1 VVLSAEDE
9 TQEPD
14 SERPS
19 AGTFDGEDFLFHLY
33 RGSELLQDNCVAEAK
48 EELERALS
56 MQPRDIEG
64 QGLLGVVYFRLGLYP
79 RAIQIYEDI
88 IRLCPD
94 EVTPRVNLALCYLK
108 TGQPQLA
115 RDALEEVIRRVSGH
129 TRAWG
134 YLGLVFERMGDHAKA
149 MAAFERA
156 GQPQMARRMQ
166 QLLEAVEEP
175 ARGPDAPEQAELRA
189 VAADAVQ
196 ELDGEEPP
204 GPFLAVEANEAA
216 SAPSRA
222 GRWRATEPGE
232 ELVPPPSRPH
242 RPASLAG
249 RFGPAVPSLTPT
261 IPPPAAPGPTE
272 TELPEYSP
280 PVPVSALAAQGLLG
294 APEGLHVA
302 LRSDGILLVRIEESF
317 TARVDTVRA
326 ILPAGRTLNTA
337 IVRRRARGR
346 ELEEPL
352 GGLGAPLVSFEGNG
366 MLALSVA
373 LPRRAIAVQLG
384 EEFLYVREEQ
394 LLGFDAS
401 VRHENGRLATGAVDA
416 VAMVQL
422 SGRGA
427 VVFEVRHGL
436 RAVEVAPERALT
448 VRAEDVIG
456 WTGRML
462 AQPLGADQAPG
473 SLPGFVGFSGDGTV
487 LLDLV

>member
-1 VVLSAEDE
+1 VVQSAEDD
-9 TQEPD
+9 TQEPE

-19 AGTFDGEDFLFHLY
+19 GAAFDGEDFLFHLY

-108 TGQPQLA
+108 TGQPLLA
-115 RDALEEVIRRVSGH
+115 REALEQVIRRVSGH

-166 QLLEAVEEP
+166 QLLEAMEEP
-175 ARGPDAPEQAELRA
+175 ARDLNPPEQAELRA

-204 GPFLAVEANEAA
+204 GPFLAVEANDAA
-216 SAPSRA
+216 GAPSRA

-242 RPASLAG
+242 RPGSLAG

-261 IPPPAAPGPTE
+261 IPPGPPE
-272 TELPEYSP
+272 TPQAEFNP

-294 APEGLHVA
+294 APQGLHVA
-302 LRSDGILLVRIEESF
+302 LRPDGVLLVRIEENF
-317 TARVDTVRA
+317 TARVDALRA
-326 ILPAGRTLNTA
+326 VVPAGRAMNTA

-366 MLALSVA
+366 TLVLSV
-373 LPRRAIAVQLG
+373 PPPKRVIAVQLG
-384 EEFLYVREEQ
+384 EEFLYVREE
-394 LLGFDAS
+394 LLVGFDAS

-427 VVFEVRHGL
+427 VVFEMHRGL
-436 RAVEVAPERALT
+436 RAVEVAPDRALT

-473 SLPGFVGFSGDGTV
+473 ALPGFVGFTGDGTV

>member
-1 VVLSAEDE
+1 VVQSAEDE

-19 AGTFDGEDFLFHLY
+19 AGAFDGEDFLFHLY

-115 RDALEEVIRRVSGH
+115 RDSLEEVIRRVPGH

-149 MAAFERA
+149 QAAFERA
-156 GQPQMARRMQ
+156 DQPQMARRMQ
-166 QLLEAVEEP
+166 QLLEVVEPPTGEP
-175 ARGPDAPEQAELRA
+175 PERAELRA
-189 VAADAVQ
+189 AAADAVQ

-204 GPFLAVEANEAA
+204 GPFSAASANEAA
-216 SAPSRA
+216 GAPSRA

-232 ELVPPPSRPH
+232 EPLPPPSRPY
-242 RPASLAG
+242 RPASLTG
-249 RFGPAVPSLTPT
+249 RFGPAVPALTPT
-261 IPPPAAPGPTE
+261 IPPPGAPEAQPAEFT
-272 TELPEYSP
+272 P

-302 LRSDGILLVRIEESF
+302 LRADGLLLVRIEENF

-326 ILPAGRTLNTA
+326 IVPGGRPMNTT
-337 IVRRRARGR
+337 IVRRRVRGR

-352 GGLGAPLVSFEGNG
+352 GGLGAPLVSFEGKG
-366 MLALSVA
+366 TLALCVA
-373 LPRRAIAVQLG
+373 EPRRSIAVQLG
-384 EEFLYVREEQ
+384 DEFLYVREEH
-394 LLGFDAS
+394 LIGFDAG

-427 VVFEVRHGL
+427 VVFETRHGL
-436 RAVEVAPERALT
+436 RAVEVAPDRPLT
-448 VRAEDVIG
+448 VRAEDVVG

-473 SLPGFVGFSGDGTV
+473 SLPGFIGFSGDGTV